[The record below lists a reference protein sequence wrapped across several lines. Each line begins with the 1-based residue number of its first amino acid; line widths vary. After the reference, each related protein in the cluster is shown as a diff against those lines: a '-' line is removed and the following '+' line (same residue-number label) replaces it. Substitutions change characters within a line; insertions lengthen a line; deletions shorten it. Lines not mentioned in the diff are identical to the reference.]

1 MMTGITKDS
10 PFEHPDGSGIRIGT
24 RTNVVKGKRYDNS
37 YLVVVPMKV
46 TGRQR
51 LRKTLPTL
59 EKAKEFAEKQ
69 WQLSKRHGQAAFKMT
84 DEQRVDA
91 VRALETLKGTNLT
104 LDEVAQY
111 ARPRLRPHNGTLT
124 VQQVVDRMLQA
135 RDDMNLRPRTIQ
147 SLKSRLT
154 KFCEMFGDANILEIE
169 LTDIIKWIKNP
180 RLSSRS
186 RLNYYRAINQF
197 FIWAKEE
204 KHISDNPLST
214 VSKNKLQEIIGRQD
228 EKPPEIYTPREA
240 QLLLEAAIG
249 EDIFP
254 LLVIGLF
261 CGLRTAELQR
271 LEWEHIRFD
280 ENEPFVTVFSSN
292 AKSRSLRNVR
302 LNKSALEWL
311 SLCDKGHGLV
321 FKKEVSAWYKH
332 HKRIYK
338 KAGVEKRD
346 NGLRHSFGSYHYA
359 MYGDEIRTATQMGHN
374 PNDHSLFSNYR
385 ALVSKADA
393 EAFWAIKV
401 PSNNKKL
408 VRFPS

>member
-1 MMTGITKDS
+1 MMTGIAKDS

-24 RTNVVKGKRYDNS
+24 RTNIVKGKRYDNS
-37 YLVVVPMKV
+37 YLVVIPMKI

-69 WQLSKRHGQAAFKMT
+69 YRLSKRHGQAAFKMT

-104 LDEVAQY
+104 LDEVVQY
-111 ARPRLRPHNGTLT
+111 ALPRLRPHSGTLT

-186 RLNYYRAINQF
+186 RLNYYRVINQF

-228 EKPPEIYTPREA
+228 EKPPKIYTPREA

-254 LLVIGLF
+254 LLVIGFF

-292 AKSRSLRNVR
+292 AKSRSLRNVE
-302 LNKSALEWL
+302 LKKVALEWL
-311 SLCDKGHGLV
+311 SLCDAGEGIIFDKVQQTYNEHRT
-321 FKKEVSAWYKH
+321 KIHE
-332 HKRIYK
+332 

-374 PNDHSLFSNYR
+374 PNDHSLFSNYS
-385 ALVSKADA
+385 ALVSEAADA
-393 EAFWAIKV
+393 AFWAIKV
-401 PSNNKKL
+401 PSKNKKL

>member
-1 MMTGITKDS
+1 MSGIANQS
-10 PFEHPDGSGIRIGT
+10 SIEHPTGSGIRINVITNRANGT
-24 RTNVVKGKRYDNS
+24 DFNYS
-37 YLVVVPMKV
+37 YLVRVPTKL
-46 TGRQR
+46 TGKKRV
-51 LRKTLPTL
+51 RKQFPTL
-59 EKAKEFAEKQ
+59 EKAKTFAEGQ
-69 WQLSKRHGQAAFKMT
+69 YHLSKRHGQETFKMT
-84 DEQRVDA
+84 QKQRLDA
-91 VRALETLKGTNLT
+91 VEALETLKGTDLT
-104 LDEVAQY
+104 LSEVAQY
-111 ARPRLRPHNGTLT
+111 ARPRLRPQSGTLT

-135 RDDMNLRPRTIQ
+135 KDEMNLRPRTIQ
-147 SLKSRLT
+147 DLRSRLT

-186 RLNYYRAINQF
+186 RLNYYRVINQF

-214 VSKNKLQEIIGRQD
+214 VSKNKQQEIIGRQD
-228 EKPPEIYTPREA
+228 EKPPAIYTPREA

-254 LLVIGLF
+254 LLVIGFF

-271 LEWEHIRFD
+271 LEWEHIRFND
-280 ENEPFVTVFSSN
+280 NEPFITVVPSN
-292 AKSRSLRNVR
+292 AKSRMLRNVE
-302 LNKSALEWL
+302 LKQVALEWL

-321 FKKEVSAWYKH
+321 FKKEAAAWYKH
-332 HKRIYK
+332 HKRIHE

-346 NGLRHSFGSYHYA
+346 NGLRHSFGSYHYG

-385 ALVSKADA
+385 ALVSKAA
-393 EAFWAIKV
+393 ARSFWAIKV
-401 PSNNKKL
+401 PSNTKKL
-408 VRFPS
+408 VQFPS

>member
-24 RTNVVKGKRYDNS
+24 RTNVVKGKRYNNS
-37 YLVVVPMKV
+37 YLVVVPMKI

-69 WQLSKRHGQAAFKMT
+69 YRLSKRHGQAAFKMT

-104 LDEVAQY
+104 LDEVVQY
-111 ARPRLRPHNGTLT
+111 ALPRLRPHSGTLI

-228 EKPPEIYTPREA
+228 EKPPKIYTPREA

-254 LLVIGLF
+254 LLVIGFF

-311 SLCDKGHGLV
+311 SLCDAGEGIIFDKVQQTYNEHRT
-321 FKKEVSAWYKH
+321 KIHE
-332 HKRIYK
+332 

-374 PNDHSLFSNYR
+374 PNDHSLFSNLSCISLR
-385 ALVSKADA
+385 GRCRGILGH
-393 EAFWAIKV
+393 
-401 PSNNKKL
+401 
-408 VRFPS
+408 